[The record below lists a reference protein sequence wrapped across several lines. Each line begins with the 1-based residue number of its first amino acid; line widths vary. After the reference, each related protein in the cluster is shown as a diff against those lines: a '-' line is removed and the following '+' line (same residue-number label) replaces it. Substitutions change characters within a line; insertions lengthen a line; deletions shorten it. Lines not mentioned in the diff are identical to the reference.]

1 VLPEWEMP
9 TANGWAVFPSRKL
22 MPAKTRAFLAMMEE
36 TCTAHGHGPE
46 QIAAAFRAK
55 AALEESAPDVS

>member
-1 VLPEWEMP
+1 
-9 TANGWAVFPSRKL
+9 
-22 MPAKTRAFLAMMEE
+22 MMEE

-55 AALEESAPDVS
+55 AALEEGASDAA